1 MTISLVFFELNIKK
15 IIRRSI
21 CLNHKEHMKHIIILI
36 AIFIGFNALGQ
47 ITANKVTSI
56 KGKLNKDK
64 LELKKTDAKI
74 WLFIQTENNGSVT
87 RIELNETKANASA
100 LTLEQQELGV
110 KIVIDVANLSAI
122 AYSLNEAKQ
131 YVESTETTIAIESAD
146 DSETVPI
153 NDDQIDPKITPKNVS
168 FIKWEHAFSGAIFTL
183 EQSGSKNWT
192 FTQKS
197 KLGGGT
203 PETAN
208 LTQTK
213 IDNNSIYLESSG
225 EQDLMLRLQIDLANK
240 KVHASKLFDEVEN
253 GKFVKKWMEDGFISD
268 ESQQKF
274 LSIK

>member
-1 MTISLVFFELNIKK
+1 
-15 IIRRSI
+15 
-21 CLNHKEHMKHIIILI
+21 MKHIIILV
-36 AIFIGFNALGQ
+36 AIFIGFNVFGQ

-64 LELKKTDAKI
+64 LEFKKTDAKI
-74 WLFIQTENNGSVT
+74 WVFIQTGNNGSVT
-87 RIELNETKANASA
+87 RIELNETKANGNS
-100 LTLEQQELGV
+100 LTLEQKELGV

-131 YVESTETTIAIESAD
+131 YIESTETTITAESAD

-168 FIKWEHAFSGAIFTL
+168 FIKWQHGFSGVIFTL
-183 EQSGSKNWT
+183 ELTGDKSWT

-197 KLGGGT
+197 NLGGGT
-203 PETAN
+203 PETFSI
-208 LTQTK
+208 TETK
-213 IDNNSIYLESSG
+213 TDANSIYLASTNEES
-225 EQDLMLRLQIDLANK
+225 LMLQLKIDWINK
-240 KVHASKLFDEVEN
+240 KVTATKLYDEVEN
-253 GKFVKKWMEDGFISD
+253 GKFIKKRLDDGFMSD

>member
-1 MTISLVFFELNIKK
+1 MS
-15 IIRRSI
+15 
-21 CLNHKEHMKHIIILI
+21 
-36 AIFIGFNALGQ
+36 FNTFGQ
-47 ITANKVTSI
+47 IAANKVTSI

-64 LELKKTDAKI
+64 LEFKKTDAKI
-74 WLFIQTENNGSVT
+74 WVFIQTENNGGET
-87 RIELNETKANASA
+87 RIELNEVAANASL
-100 LTLEQQELGV
+100 LTLEQKELGV
-110 KIVIDVANLSAI
+110 KIIIDVVNLSAI

-131 YVESTETTIAIESAD
+131 FVESTETIITIESAD
-146 DSETVPI
+146 DSETVAI
-153 NDDQIDPKITPKNVS
+153 NEDQIDSKITPKNVT
-168 FIKWEHAFSGAIFTL
+168 FIKWEHAFSGVIFTL